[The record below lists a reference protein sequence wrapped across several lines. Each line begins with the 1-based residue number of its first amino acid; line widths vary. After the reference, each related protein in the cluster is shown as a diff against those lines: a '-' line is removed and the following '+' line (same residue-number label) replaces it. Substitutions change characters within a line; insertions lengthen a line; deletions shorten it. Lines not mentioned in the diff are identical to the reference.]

1 MSPTTTERYAIKKG
15 TAISLDFIADEATSA
30 TITRAVDA
38 VRAKYADKRASACG
52 WHGTAVVNIAGKDE
66 ATSGLT
72 YLVKGLKDGWDV
84 FGLLG
89 SVTDTIKVEVG
100 TFESA

>member
-1 MSPTTTERYAIKKG
+1 MKKG
-15 TAISLDFIADEATSA
+15 TAISLDFVADEATNE

-38 VRAKYADKRASACG
+38 VRTKYADKRTSAVG

-66 ATSGLT
+66 ESSGLT

-89 SVTDTIKVEVG
+89 SVVDTIKVETG
-100 TFESA
+100 SFEAA